1 MATLVDRDGRTG
13 NNLIDSL
20 RPAERSLLASRLS
33 AWRGEAGRVIHSPGQ
48 SVDWAYF
55 PLERAMVS
63 YRVTFDDGHEVET
76 ALIGREG
83 AVGGIVSRGHLPA
96 FALAIVQFDGC
107 FGRIPLNELEALKTK
122 EPRIASLFNRYADCL
137 LAQIFQA
144 GACNASHTI
153 EQRAAKW
160 LIAACE
166 RTGSDELSLTQDQLA
181 GLLGVGRSYTT
192 RVIGRFKAEGVVE
205 TRRGRLKVLDRDR
218 LASAACDCDHA
229 VRRHFETV
237 LRGVYPD
244 P

>member
-1 MATLVDRDGRTG
+1 MAAVTTTNGRTG
-13 NNLIDSL
+13 NNLLDSL
-20 RPAERSLLASRLS
+20 RPKERSLIVSRLHQWCG
-33 AWRGEAGRVIHSPGQ
+33 AVGKIVHSPGD
-48 SVDWAYF
+48 SVEWAWF
-55 PLERAMVS
+55 PLDRAMVS
-63 YRVTFDDGHEVET
+63 YRVGFADGREVET

-83 AVGGIVSRGHLPA
+83 AIGGIVSRGHLPA
-96 FALAIVQFDGC
+96 FALAVVQYEGC
-107 FGRIPLNELEALKTK
+107 FARIALSDLETLKAE
-122 EPRIASLFNRYADCL
+122 EPRIEALFNRYADCL

-160 LIAACE
+160 LIAACD

-205 TRRGRLKVLDRDR
+205 TRRGRLTIRDPER
-218 LASAACDCDHA
+218 LAAAACSCDHA

-237 LRGVYPD
+237 LAGVYPD

>member
-1 MATLVDRDGRTG
+1 MANLVDRDGRTG

-20 RPAERSLLASRLS
+20 RPTERALLASKLTS
-33 AWRGEAGRVIHSPGQ
+33 WHGDVGKVIHSPGQ
-48 SVDWAYF
+48 SVEWAYF
-55 PLERAMVS
+55 PLDRAMVS
-63 YRVTFDDGHEVET
+63 YRVGFDDGREVET

-96 FALAIVQFDGC
+96 FALAVVQFDGC
-107 FGRIPLNELEALKTK
+107 FGRISLSELEALKTR
-122 EPRIASLFNRYADCL
+122 EPRIAALFNRYADCL
-137 LAQIFQA
+137 VAQIFQA

-160 LIAACE
+160 LIAACD

-205 TRRGRLKVLDRDR
+205 TRRGRLTVRDRDR
-218 LASAACDCDHA
+218 LAAAACDCDHA
-229 VRRHFETV
+229 VRRHFEMV

>member
-1 MATLVDRDGRTG
+1 MANLVDRDGRTG

-20 RPAERSLLASRLS
+20 RPTERTLLASKLNS
-33 AWRGEAGRVIHSPGQ
+33 WHGDVGKVIHSPGQ
-48 SVDWAYF
+48 SVEWAYF
-55 PLERAMVS
+55 PLDRAMVS
-63 YRVTFDDGHEVET
+63 YRVTFDDGREVET

-96 FALAIVQFDGC
+96 FALAVVQFDGC
-107 FGRIPLNELEALKTK
+107 FGRISLTELEALKTR
-122 EPRIASLFNRYADCL
+122 EPRIAELFNRYADCL
-137 LAQIFQA
+137 VAQIFQA

-205 TRRGRLKVLDRDR
+205 TRRGRLTVRDRDR
-218 LASAACDCDHA
+218 LAAAACDCDHA

>member
-1 MATLVDRDGRTG
+1 MANIVDRDGRTG
-13 NNLIDSL
+13 NDLIDSL
-20 RPAERSLLASRLS
+20 RPAERALLTARLG
-33 AWRGEAGRVIHSPGQ
+33 AWHGGVGKIVHAPGQ
-48 SVDWAYF
+48 PVEWACF
-55 PLERAMVS
+55 PLDRAMVS
-63 YRVTFDDGHEVET
+63 YRVTFDDGREVET

-96 FALAIVQFDGC
+96 FALAVVQFEGS
-107 FGRIPLNELEALKTK
+107 FARLSLNDLEALKAR
-122 EPRIASLFNRYADCL
+122 EPRIAALFNRYADCL

-160 LIAACE
+160 LIAACD
-166 RTGSDELSLTQDQLA
+166 RTGSDDLSLTQDQLA

-192 RVIGRFKAEGVVE
+192 RVLGRFRADGIVE
-205 TRRGRLKVLDRDR
+205 TRRGRLRVRDRDR
-218 LASAACDCDHA
+218 LATAACDCDHA

-237 LRGVYPD
+237 LSGVYPD